1 MGIKSVNDG
10 EIITRFSWVW
20 AKRHGQWD
28 PFIFFAKS
36 NSMRQLNTPTTCDV
50 AIQTDI
56 PPPYVLASGENTTG
70 CFDIHTPRKPVEDY
84 FVALHDALQH
94 LVTTLALYDGNCPLW
109 GFTID
114 MQSLT
119 VRQHGHAARTD
130 KHLLHRWS
138 LCSMVFDSIAGKFTA
153 NLRFCTYILFPFL
166 NFMLF

>member
-70 CFDIHTPRKPVEDY
+70 CFDIHTRRKPVEDY

-94 LVTTLALYDGNCPLW
+94 LVTTLAL
-109 GFTID
+109 FTTGIV
-114 MQSLT
+114 LC
-119 VRQHGHAARTD
+119 VA
-130 KHLLHRWS
+130 LL
-138 LCSMVFDSIAGKFTA
+138 
-153 NLRFCTYILFPFL
+153 
-166 NFMLF
+166 